1 MSVILFTMN
10 VKYCFF
16 SSIDQLAI
24 PNFFLPNI
32 YLQWYQK
39 KEKGK
44 TKKKRIHLHINTRP
58 LITWFINI
66 MRQALKCTKDKQIL
80 SILYHCPSKCLLE
93 CLLGRFT
100 FLLLL
105 SRLGKTSLWSDRN

>member
-1 MSVILFTMN
+1 MDIFLWGNLKQIKINVSVILFTMN

-16 SSIDQLAI
+16 SSIDQLEI

-44 TKKKRIHLHINTRP
+44 TKKNVYIYTLT
-58 LITWFINI
+58 
-66 MRQALKCTKDKQIL
+66 
-80 SILYHCPSKCLLE
+80 
-93 CLLGRFT
+93 
-100 FLLLL
+100 
-105 SRLGKTSLWSDRN
+105 